1 MSISRTVIISCA
13 GMGNRL
19 GLGCTKAVIDICG
32 KPLIYH
38 QLELLKNE
46 NDIRIVVGYQA
57 EQVIDIVN
65 HYRKDITYVM
75 NHEYKSNGSGASVSR
90 AMKFSNEFIFTL
102 DGDLLVHPD
111 DMKRMLETE
120 DEFIGGTVPGSDDPW
135 LLDTRFQDDTELV
148 QSFSRTVGNY
158 EWTGLSQIRTKKL
171 IPGEGHVFQLLE
183 PILPIKLMKVRTKE
197 IDTIHDYENAVNW
210 VSKKYME

>member
-75 NHEYKSNGSGASVSR
+75 NHEYKFNGSGASVSR

-135 LLDTRFQDDTELV
+135 LLDTKLQDDTELV